1 MYGTFTWV
9 GPPVFVKPSTT
20 RFRRLVDQAEAAQI
34 DQHPGFEQFL
44 GRHRQPAASA
54 IRACEQRGY
63 PVGERPEM
71 EAHHQGRRSAVA
83 RQSGAEGVGGLAQH
97 REGAVRGLLQ
107 TRIAVEGKPCLEHR
121 RVKGGF
127 FASKGQ
133 IGPADIL
140 EGGKRIGPAFV
151 PGAVQALLEQLEAA
165 ACHIGEQR
173 LTIAKVPVGRRRAD
187 PGRAGGIRECEA
199 GRPFLGNQVER
210 GADQRLAQIAVV
222 VAATP
227 GRRIVSGPIHVRHST
242 TRRQQAN
249 GGSMNDDRKVTLY
262 HSPNTRS
269 SGALTLLEEL
279 GVPYELHVL
288 NMKAGEQ
295 REPKYLAVNPMGK
308 VPTLKHGDALIT
320 EQVAIFLYLAD
331 LFPEA
336 KLAPPIG
343 DPLRGPYLRWMI
355 FYAACFEP
363 AVIDGATHRDPA
375 PQPMSPYGDFE
386 TMFRTLT
393 DQLAKGPYVLG
404 ERFSA
409 ADVLWG
415 GALTWTTMFK
425 LVPELPVITSYVQRA
440 GARPAVAR
448 VKVKDAELAAAHDA
462 AVSSGA

>member
-1 MYGTFTWV
+1 M
-9 GPPVFVKPSTT
+9 S
-20 RFRRLVDQAEAAQI
+20 
-34 DQHPGFEQFL
+34 
-44 GRHRQPAASA
+44 
-54 IRACEQRGY
+54 
-63 PVGERPEM
+63 
-71 EAHHQGRRSAVA
+71 
-83 RQSGAEGVGGLAQH
+83 
-97 REGAVRGLLQ
+97 
-107 TRIAVEGKPCLEHR
+107 
-121 RVKGGF
+121 
-127 FASKGQ
+127 
-133 IGPADIL
+133 
-140 EGGKRIGPAFV
+140 
-151 PGAVQALLEQLEAA
+151 
-165 ACHIGEQR
+165 
-173 LTIAKVPVGRRRAD
+173 
-187 PGRAGGIRECEA
+187 
-199 GRPFLGNQVER
+199 
-210 GADQRLAQIAVV
+210 
-222 VAATP
+222 
-227 GRRIVSGPIHVRHST
+227 
-242 TRRQQAN
+242 
-249 GGSMNDDRKVTLY
+249 DDRKITLF

-295 REPKYLAVNPMGK
+295 RGPAYLAVNPMGK
-308 VPTLKHGDALIT
+308 VPALKHGDALIT

-363 AVIDGATHRDPA
+363 AVIDGATQRDPA

-386 TMFRTLT
+386 TMLRTLT
-393 DQLAKGPYVLG
+393 EQLAKPYLLG

-448 VKVKDAELAAAHDA
+448 VKAKDAELAAAHEA
-462 AVSSGA
+462 AVSSGT